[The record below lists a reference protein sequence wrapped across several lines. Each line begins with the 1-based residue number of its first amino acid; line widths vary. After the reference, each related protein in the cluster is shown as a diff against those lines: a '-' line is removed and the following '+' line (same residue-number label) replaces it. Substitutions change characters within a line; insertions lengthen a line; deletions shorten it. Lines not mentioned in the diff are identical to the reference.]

1 MYNVKFCVCN
11 YTARSHAKEAVYR
24 KADFEIKTSFVNFS
38 KNCNGKIIGL
48 NICGS
53 VQLKSWN
60 AYRLTIWIFRL
71 KTKSMSAYF
80 QPRYYDVVAE
90 SIRGVKST

>member
-1 MYNVKFCVCN
+1 MSNFVSVTIQQEAMPKKLFIEKLILRLKQALSIFPK
-11 YTARSHAKEAVYR
+11 TAME
-24 KADFEIKTSFVNFS
+24 
-38 KNCNGKIIGL
+38 KIIGL

-90 SIRGVKST
+90 SIRRVQSP